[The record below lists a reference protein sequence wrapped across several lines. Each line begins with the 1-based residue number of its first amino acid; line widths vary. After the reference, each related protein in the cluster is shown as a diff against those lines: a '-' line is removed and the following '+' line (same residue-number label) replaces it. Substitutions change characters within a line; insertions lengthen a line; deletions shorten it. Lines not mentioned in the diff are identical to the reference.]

1 MRFRSLFICL
11 LICAI
16 LVPSVV
22 MAQKDKSTWLPNP
35 TPSRYFLGPTAIP
48 MEKNTGY
55 YQNSYILFNE
65 GYYGFTN
72 WFSLGVGFEFLST
85 FITLANPPWR
95 PIILAHPKIAFKV
108 ADKFYASVSGLYIN
122 ATVFNDKDTP
132 ALEGTFGVV
141 MGQVTYGSIENNVT
155 AGIAYGYSWDGMA
168 DKPILTFGGSWRVAR
183 RMSLLT
189 EDYLV
194 PKSEGGFYPL
204 FMYGMRF
211 IGEKMC
217 FDLAFID
224 NADLAKADIVG
235 IPYIG
240 LTVNF

>member
-1 MRFRSLFICL
+1 MKFRSLFICL
-11 LICAI
+11 VISVLLA
-16 LVPSVV
+16 PSAA
-22 MAQKDKSTWLPNP
+22 MAQRDKSSWVPNP
-35 TPSRYFLGPTAIP
+35 TPSKYFLGPTAIP

-65 GYYGFTN
+65 GYYGVTN
-72 WFSLGVGFEFLST
+72 WFSMGVGFEFLST

-108 ADKFYASVSGLYIN
+108 ADKLYAGVSGLYIN
-122 ATVFNDKDTP
+122 ATLFNDKDTP
-132 ALEGTFGVV
+132 KMEGTFGVV
-141 MGQVTYGSIENNVT
+141 MGQVTYGTNETNVT
-155 AGIAYGYSWDGMA
+155 AGVAYGYSWDGMA
-168 DKPILTFGGSWRVAR
+168 DKPIFTLGGSWRAAR
-183 RMSLLT
+183 RLALVT
-189 EDYLV
+189 EDYFI
-194 PKSEGGFYPL
+194 PKSGGGLYPV

-224 NADLAKADIVG
+224 NANIAEADIVG

-240 LTVNF
+240 LTIVF